1 MIGPEPGAVKRD
13 GFGVTRSAQN
23 RTLSAVRLCRGPF
36 QFYKGNLMAIE
47 INLNSEIG
55 ALETVVV
62 HTPGQEMENMTPQTA
77 AEVLYDDILSLPLAL
92 AEHRQLKGVLER
104 VARVVELRELLAE
117 VLEQERIRHA
127 LLDELCRLYDCPEL
141 KPGLV
146 EMTSDQLAG
155 QLIQGTPKKAISL
168 EKYLDPS
175 RYAIPPLPNTFF
187 TRDATMCL
195 NDRVIIGS
203 MAYKARVAETLLL
216 KAVFKYHPDIHSQGF
231 YYDGTDNRDSE
242 VTIEGGDLLVI
253 REDLVVIG
261 YSERTSAAGID
272 RLMRSIA
279 SQGPVRNFVVVEIPK
294 TRATIHLDMI
304 FTMVDRDKCVVF
316 PPLITGA
323 RRCRAFHCEFGD
335 GPHARIKEYSG
346 VLEALRTLGVELK
359 PIACGGD
366 DDFHQER
373 EQWASGANFFAF
385 GPGQILG
392 YAHNHYTVEALA
404 EAGFSVVPAP
414 SVMDGSRVIEAEER
428 VIVTIGGAELSRG
441 GGGCRCMTMPL
452 ARKSL

>member
-1 MIGPEPGAVKRD
+1 MKIAIRLDSEVGP
-13 GFGVTRSAQN
+13 
-23 RTLSAVRLCRGPF
+23 
-36 QFYKGNLMAIE
+36 
-47 INLNSEIG
+47 
-55 ALETVVV
+55 LETVVV

-104 VARVVELRELLAE
+104 VARVVEFKTLLAE
-117 VLEQERIRHA
+117 VLDAGPVREA
-127 LLDELCRLYDCPEL
+127 LVKELCSLYDCPEL
-141 KPGLV
+141 IGSLV
-146 EMTSDQLAG
+146 DMSSTALAA
-155 QLIQGTPKKAISL
+155 QLIEGTPKRAISL
-168 EKYLDPS
+168 EKFLSPS

-203 MAYKARVAETLLL
+203 MAYKARVAEALLL
-216 KAVFKYHPDIHSQGF
+216 KAVFKYHPDIDSRGF
-231 YYDGTDNRDSE
+231 YLDGTADRDDE

-261 YSERTSAAGID
+261 YSERTSVAGID

-316 PPLITGA
+316 PPLITGRQRSRA
-323 RRCRAFHCEFGD
+323 YHCRFDRGEQAQIVEHET
-335 GPHARIKEYSG
+335 
-346 VLEALRTLGVELK
+346 VLGALAAQGLDLE
-359 PIACGGD
+359 PIACGGQ

-392 YAHNHYTVEALA
+392 YSHNQRTVESLA
-404 EAGFSVVPAP
+404 AAGFNVASASEVI
-414 SVMDGSRVIEAEER
+414 DGVRSIGPDER
-428 VIVTIGGAELSRG
+428 LVVTIDGAELSRG

-452 ARKSL
+452 ARQALDQP